1 MSISRRGFLSM
12 STAAALGGS
21 LRGQSRAYTLEA
33 DAFGKTLKDPNGR
46 VVLGYLTSKPTGLEG
61 NSACCIHPFNTL
73 GGERATDIA
82 PPDHRNHRGMF
93 FAWHDMTFSRKDE
106 TLRGDFWG
114 WGEFAPI
121 EGRVIANRD
130 VRLTR
135 ADAASA
141 EIAVRNDW
149 LIADKP
155 VMQEETTILAA
166 EEDRARV
173 LDLTY
178 RFTSDYDVTL
188 NQMAFT
194 GFCFRCRKDGDYSFA
209 DPKGDVKLPNSNA
222 TRPETDWPAR
232 DWYSH
237 TVVLNQ
243 GKPLASAVIDH
254 PGNPPTAWHGARYV
268 SFLNPC
274 IAASGAVKI
283 PAGQP
288 LTLRYRAVTH
298 DGRFPD
304 GFLNR
309 MAARWRGQ
317 GKQ

>member
-194 GFCFRCRKDGDYSFA
+194 GLL
-209 DPKGDVKLPNSNA
+209 LPM
-222 TRPETDWPAR
+222 PER
-232 DWYSH
+232 RRLL
-237 TVVLNQ
+237 V
-243 GKPLASAVIDH
+243 
-254 PGNPPTAWHGARYV
+254 
-268 SFLNPC
+268 
-274 IAASGAVKI
+274 
-283 PAGQP
+283 
-288 LTLRYRAVTH
+288 
-298 DGRFPD
+298 
-304 GFLNR
+304 
-309 MAARWRGQ
+309 RGSE
-317 GKQ
+317 G

>member
-1 MSISRRGFLSM
+1 MAINRRTFLSM

-46 VVLGYLTSKPTGLEG
+46 VVIGYLTSKPAGLEG

-114 WGEFAPI
+114 WGQFAPI

-155 VMQEETTILAA
+155 VMQ
-166 EEDRARV
+166 
-173 LDLTY
+173 
-178 RFTSDYDVTL
+178 
-188 NQMAFT
+188 
-194 GFCFRCRKDGDYSFA
+194 
-209 DPKGDVKLPNSNA
+209 
-222 TRPETDWPAR
+222 
-232 DWYSH
+232 
-237 TVVLNQ
+237 
-243 GKPLASAVIDH
+243 
-254 PGNPPTAWHGARYV
+254 
-268 SFLNPC
+268 
-274 IAASGAVKI
+274 
-283 PAGQP
+283 
-288 LTLRYRAVTH
+288 
-298 DGRFPD
+298 
-304 GFLNR
+304 
-309 MAARWRGQ
+309 
-317 GKQ
+317 